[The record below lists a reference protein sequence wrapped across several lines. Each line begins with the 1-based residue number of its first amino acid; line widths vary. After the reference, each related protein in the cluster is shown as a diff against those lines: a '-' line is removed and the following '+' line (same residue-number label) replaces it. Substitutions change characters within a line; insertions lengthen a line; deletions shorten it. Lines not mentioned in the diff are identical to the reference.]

1 MKKTGAKFIVV
12 HIRFVQVVAFLD
24 SSIIDFGVLANLFCN
39 ARDVAGIF
47 ELYHEMVMWLFE
59 VAYLPIR
66 AVAVMVFAVV
76 EKFLLG
82 MCIFVMQCPCARPV
96 SLNVVDCG
104 LLALWVENE
113 HELIGFWA
121 FCAWFWHLYH
131 LCCLILA
138 WNLAFLGRSAKEC
151 RESRQN
157 CGAAPDTR

>member
-1 MKKTGAKFIVV
+1 
-12 HIRFVQVVAFLD
+12 
-24 SSIIDFGVLANLFCN
+24 
-39 ARDVAGIF
+39 
-47 ELYHEMVMWLFE
+47 MWLFE

-151 RESRQN
+151 RDPGKIVGRLLIRARMCTGRVVEIGGINNSRTNAYQEPPHGSLFWWWPYKRWWGSVHISAQPRN
-157 CGAAPDTR
+157 QSD